1 MSAFVDEVTISVRAG
16 TGGDGTVGFQRSK
29 DMPRGRPNGGDG
41 GDGGSVVLVAET
53 SVASL
58 SSYLRRRDYRADAGG
73 NGGPNNMHGAEG
85 ADVTLP
91 VPVGTIVRDRA
102 GSEVLADLAR
112 PEASFVLARGGRGGR
127 GNAALKSRVD
137 RVPNY
142 REQGEPGEEIEVV
155 LELHLVADVGL
166 LGPPNVGKSTLL
178 GAISR
183 AQPKIGDYPFTTL
196 DPNLGVV
203 DRRDDRYVVADL
215 PGLIEGAS
223 EGKGLG
229 LRFLRHAERCAVLA
243 LMTDLSDVDA
253 VAQLEGV
260 LNEVVTYDADLGRRA
275 RVVIGNKI
283 DLPSAKI
290 DAAATWAD
298 EHGARFIAI
307 SAEDGSNL
315 DELREALAEEVARS
329 KAELG
334 EPQTFAV
341 FRPVVEDRVLVSRE
355 DAGFRVRSERVERL
369 VTQTPLTNPQAVR
382 RLQRRLRAMG
392 VEKALVREG
401 ATEGDEVRIGEV
413 AFEFIPERLDA

>member
-1 MSAFVDEVTISVRAG
+1 
-16 TGGDGTVGFQRSK
+16 
-29 DMPRGRPNGGDG
+29 
-41 GDGGSVVLVAET
+41 
-53 SVASL
+53 
-58 SSYLRRRDYRADAGG
+58 
-73 NGGPNNMHGAEG
+73 
-85 ADVTLP
+85 
-91 VPVGTIVRDRA
+91 
-102 GSEVLADLAR
+102 
-112 PEASFVLARGGRGGR
+112 
-127 GNAALKSRVD
+127 VD

-142 REQGEPGEEIEVV
+142 REQGEPGEEREVV

-243 LMTDLSDVDA
+243 LMADVSDVDA

-260 LNEVVTYDADLGRRA
+260 LNEVVTYDADLGLRA

-290 DAAATWAD
+290 DAAATWAA
-298 EHGARFIAI
+298 EHGARFVAI

-341 FRPVVEDRVLVSRE
+341 FRPVVEDRVLVTRE

-413 AFEFIPERLDA
+413 AFEFIPEHLNA